1 VVIFDF
7 AKTKLVFNGVMLS
20 FHLNDLKVLK
30 KVRFYLKSYGFDIQ
44 IKWVVVNSLPF
55 TNNEDPSLKV
65 PAQS

>member
-1 VVIFDF
+1 MVIFDF